1 MGAKRDY
8 YEVLGVSKEATNK
21 EIKAQY
27 RKLAL
32 KFHPDRNKSKEAP
45 QHFKEISEA
54 YAVLSD
60 PQKRQVYDV
69 GGHAGV
75 SGQYTQEDIFGR
87 GGGGGGFGDIFE
99 NVFGGGGFG
108 DMFGNAQREM
118 RGSNIF
124 KEVTVDLEDVLH
136 GRDIHIRAK
145 KNVLCSSCRGSGCRP
160 GTDRVMCKSCSGRG
174 QIKSQRRMGF
184 ASFITMSTCQKCKG
198 NGRVVESPCRECR
211 GVGSYRREQLM
222 SIPLPKGLEESE
234 YRVPGAG
241 DQVPSGANGDL
252 IIRVHI
258 RPHPIF
264 RRDGSDIYQDLHIS
278 IVDAILGGKFD
289 VPTLEGDTAIRVKS
303 GSQPNTIIK
312 SGGKGLPRMNG
323 WGRGDMY
330 THLVI
335 DIPKKINRKQRQLL
349 EEFIESG

>member
-1 MGAKRDY
+1 MAAKRDY
-8 YEVLGVSKEATNK
+8 YEVLGVSKDADAK

-60 PQKRQVYDV
+60 TEKRKVYDR
-69 GGHAGV
+69 GGHAGL
-75 SGQYTQEDIFGR
+75 SGQYSQEDIFR
-87 GGGGGGFGDIFE
+87 GGGFSDIFDSVFGGGGFGDIF
-99 NVFGGGGFG
+99 
-108 DMFGNAQREM
+108 GNAQRQV

-124 KEVTVDLEDVLH
+124 KEVTIDLEDVLH
-136 GRDIHIRAK
+136 GKDIHFKAR
-145 KNVLCSSCRGSGCRP
+145 KNVLCVTCRGSGCRP
-160 GTDRVMCKSCSGRG
+160 GTDRVICRSCRGQG

-184 ASFITMSTCQKCKG
+184 ASFVTMSACQKCKG
-198 NGRVVESPCRECR
+198 VGKIVESPCRECK
-211 GVGSYRREQLM
+211 GMGSYRKEQLM
-222 SIPLPKGLEESE
+222 SVTLPRGLEASE

-252 IIRVHI
+252 IIRLHI
-258 RPHPIF
+258 RPHQIF

-278 IVDAILGGKFD
+278 ILDAILGGKFD
-289 VPTLEGDTAIRVKS
+289 VPTLEGDITIKVKS
-303 GSQPNTIIK
+303 GSQPNTVIK

-330 THLVI
+330 THVVI
-335 DIPKKINRKQRQLL
+335 DIPKKINRKQKRLL
-349 EEFIESG
+349 EEFIQAE